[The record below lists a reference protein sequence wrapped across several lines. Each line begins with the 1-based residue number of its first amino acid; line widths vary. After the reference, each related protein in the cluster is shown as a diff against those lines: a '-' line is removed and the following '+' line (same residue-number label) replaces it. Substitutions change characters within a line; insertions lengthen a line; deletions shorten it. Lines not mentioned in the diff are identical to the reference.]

1 MPDTGHI
8 LTQGDIFRDMLEGT
22 IDAYIA
28 GEIPNCTDI
37 IVGAS
42 ATVFTYR
49 DHDEGFALNIMK
61 PLDFIANLEDD
72 SPLPQP
78 VAHLHSF
85 ECRFFLNGQCV
96 FARYEN
102 RVLVKQETFPDNAPA
117 GTLFRL
123 GWDNPIPKDKVLTA
137 GVVREIAQQVIAEKK
152 FEVALDIWFNGER
165 VTY

>member
-1 MPDTGHI
+1 MLDTGHI

-28 GEIPNCTDI
+28 DEIPNCTDI

-49 DHDEGFALNIMK
+49 DYNEGFSLDIMK
-61 PLDFIANLEDD
+61 PLNFIANLEDD

-78 VAHLHSF
+78 VAHLHGF
-85 ECRFFLNGQCV
+85 ECRFFLDGQCN
-96 FARYEN
+96 FSRYEN

-117 GTLFRL
+117 GTFFRL

-137 GVVREIAQQVIAEKK
+137 GEVREIAQQVISEKE
-152 FEVALDIWFNGER
+152 FEIALDIWFNGER

>member
-1 MPDTGHI
+1 MLDTGHI
-8 LTQGDIFRDMLEGT
+8 LTQGDIFKDMLEGT

-49 DHDEGFALNIMK
+49 DYNEGFSLDIMK
-61 PLDFIANLEDD
+61 PLNFIANLEDD

-78 VAHLHSF
+78 VAHLHGF
-85 ECRFFLNGQCV
+85 ECRFFLDGQCN
-96 FARYEN
+96 FSRYEN

-117 GTLFRL
+117 GTFFRL

-137 GVVREIAQQVIAEKK
+137 GEIREIAQQVISENE
-152 FEVALDIWFNGER
+152 FEIALDIWFNGER

>member
-1 MPDTGHI
+1 MLDTGHI
-8 LTQGDIFRDMLEGT
+8 LTQGDIFKDMLEGT

-49 DHDEGFALNIMK
+49 DHNEGFSLQIMEPLNY
-61 PLDFIANLEDD
+61 IANLEDD

-78 VAHLHSF
+78 VAHLHGF
-85 ECRFFLNGQCV
+85 ECRFFLDGQCH
-96 FARYEN
+96 FSRYEN
-102 RVLVKQETFPDNAPA
+102 RVLVKQETIPDNAPA

-137 GVVREIAQQVIAEKK
+137 GEVREIAQQVIYQKGI
-152 FEVALDIWFNGER
+152 EVLPEIWFNGER